1 MDLSGFLQTQSI
13 EWWNVLLAVI
23 AVVVGWL
30 VSRFTRK
37 GVLAVLHRV
46 KGVSESLA
54 LVTSR
59 VVGYAILLLG
69 IGVGLALLGANV
81 QPLLAM
87 VIIVGIVVVL
97 VLRGVA
103 DNFAAG
109 VLIQTRRPLEV
120 GDEIEF
126 EALDT
131 TLEGTVRELNS
142 RSVVIATRDGRTVHV
157 PNLQIMQNAI
167 VNDSARGARRSELQV
182 RLERGGRAVDELS
195 GMLVGAAAGVEGV
208 HSREPA
214 RVLVTSVSTERVT
227 ARLQFWHGPRA
238 APAIVSDVVLAV
250 AAALESAGVAGT
262 VTSQRPDAPLTPP
275 DPV

>member
-13 EWWNVLLAVI
+13 EWWNVLLAVVAI
-23 AVVVGWL
+23 ILGWL
-30 VSRFTRK
+30 LSRFARK
-37 GVLAVLHRV
+37 GTAAVMRRV
-46 KGVSESLA
+46 KGVSESLV

-59 VVGYAILLLG
+59 VVGYAILLFG
-69 IGVGLALLGANV
+69 IGVALALLGANV

-87 VIIVGIVVVL
+87 VIIIAVVLVL

-109 VLIQTRRPLEV
+109 VLIQTRRPIEV
-120 GDEIEF
+120 GDEVAI

-142 RSVVIATRDGRTVHV
+142 RSVVVATHDGRTVHV

>member
-1 MDLSGFLQTQSI
+1 M
-13 EWWNVLLAVI
+13 
-23 AVVVGWL
+23 
-30 VSRFTRK
+30 
-37 GVLAVLHRV
+37 
-46 KGVSESLA
+46 
-54 LVTSR
+54 
-59 VVGYAILLLG
+59 VGYAILLFG
-69 IGVGLALLGANV
+69 IGVALALLGANV

-87 VIIVGIVVVL
+87 VIIIAVVLVL

-109 VLIQTRRPLEV
+109 VLIQTRRPIEV
-120 GDEIEF
+120 GDEVAI

-142 RSVVIATRDGRTVHV
+142 RSVVVATRDGRTVHV

-167 VNDSARGARRSELQV
+167 VNDSAHGARRSELQV
-182 RLERGGRAVDELS
+182 RLERGGHAVDELS
-195 GMLVGAAAGVEGV
+195 GILVGAAAGVEGV

>member
-1 MDLSGFLQTQSI
+1 L
-13 EWWNVLLAVI
+13 
-23 AVVVGWL
+23 GWL
-30 VSRFTRK
+30 LSRFARK
-37 GVLAVLHRV
+37 GTAAVMRRV
-46 KGVSESLA
+46 KGVSGSLV

-59 VVGYAILLLG
+59 VVGYAILLFG
-69 IGVGLALLGANV
+69 IGVALALLGANV

-87 VIIVGIVVVL
+87 VIIIAVVLVL

-109 VLIQTRRPLEV
+109 VLIQTRRPIEV
-120 GDEIEF
+120 GDEVAI

-142 RSVVIATRDGRTVHV
+142 RSVVVATHDGRTVHV

-250 AAALESAGVAGT
+250 AAALEGAGVAGT

>member
-23 AVVVGWL
+23 AIILGWL
-30 VSRFTRK
+30 LSRFARK
-37 GVLAVLHRV
+37 GVAAVLHRV
-46 KGVSESLA
+46 KGVSESLV
-54 LVTSR
+54 LVASR
-59 VVGYAILLLG
+59 VVGYAILLFG
-69 IGVGLALLGANV
+69 IGVALALLGANV

-87 VIIVGIVVVL
+87 VIIIAVVLVL

-109 VLIQTRRPLEV
+109 VLIQTRRPIEV
-120 GDEIEF
+120 GDEVAI

-142 RSVVIATRDGRTVHV
+142 RTVVVATHDGRTVHV
-157 PNLQIMQNAI
+157 PNLQVMQNAI
-167 VNDSARGARRSELQV
+167 VNDSAHGARRSELQV
-182 RLERGGRAVDELS
+182 RLDRGRRTVEELS
-195 GMLVGAAAGVEGV
+195 SVLVDAASGVEGV

-214 RVLVTSVSTERVT
+214 RVLVTSVSAERVT
-227 ARLQFWHGPRA
+227 AQLQFWHGPRA

-262 VTSQRPDAPLTPP
+262 VTSQHPAAPLTPP